1 MKSTVSREL
10 LNCFLMLSSYSER
23 NESPLQ
29 SEKEIQASSQFILKT
44 GIGYHEA
51 KLDS

>member
-1 MKSTVSREL
+1 
-10 LNCFLMLSSYSER
+10 MLSSYSER
-23 NESPLQ
+23 NESHLQ
-29 SEKEIQASSQFILKT
+29 SEKEIQDSSQFVLKI